1 MLSGSPAQAWVR
13 ATVQEAKFLV
23 VKIRLGIWPIGKQR
37 AVKSE
42 QRITMVCKTLWSRRD
57 WKPFQSQMMKFC

>member
-1 MLSGSPAQAWVR
+1 MLSESHAQPWRR

-23 VKIRLGIWPIGKQR
+23 VEIRLGIRPIGKQR

-42 QRITMVCKTLWSRRD
+42 RRIAMVCETLWSRRD